1 MIILLISIVII
12 LIEALVVML
21 VINSSFKTDE
31 ERYLEDIEQMEYL
44 KKFKK

>member
-44 KKFKK
+44 KKLKK

>member
-1 MIILLISIVII
+1 MIILLISTVII

>member
-44 KKFKK
+44 KIIKK